1 MSLKFRE
8 EVPGGDDINL
18 GVVSVEMVFK
28 ALRLCEVTTE
38 WEMDG
43 RERRSPVTVP
53 AASKVRRDLH
63 LSAWCWHLKGYK
75 SGSGQWWG
83 QRWDHICVS
92 DQWLCR
98 VGLQFIPSLL
108 SVERI

>member
-8 EVPGGDDINL
+8 EVLGGDDINL
-18 GVVSVEMVFK
+18 GVVSIEMVFK
-28 ALRLCEVTTE
+28 ALILCEVTKE

-53 AASKVRRDLH
+53 TASKARRDLH
-63 LSAWCWHLKGYK
+63 LSAWFWHLKGYK
-75 SGSGQWWG
+75 CGSRQGWG
-83 QRWDHICVS
+83 QRRDHICVS

-98 VGLQFIPSLL
+98 VCLQFIPSLL
-108 SVERI
+108 SVEGI